1 MARLATGD
9 RGAVDAEAA
18 GAPDHGERDA
28 RHVTIKPYDWPVGGW
43 GSAKSV
49 TEILLREA
57 IPIKGSLA
65 LFWQNKPNGFA
76 CVSCSYGR
84 SKHEGLFAF
93 CENGAKATAW
103 EITDKRCPPEFFAEH
118 TVSELESWSDY
129 ALEEAGRLTHPMRWD
144 APSDKYVPVS
154 WSDAFAAIGAELKS
168 LDPKSVVFYASGR
181 ASLEASYMY
190 QLMARMYGC
199 NNLPDSS
206 NMCHE
211 STSVALPVTIGVPVG
226 TVKIDDFDDTDC
238 VLFFGQNVGVNSPR
252 MLHQLQDVRKRGVP
266 IITFNPLRER
276 GLEFFTNPQSPVE
289 MLTGSETQISTQYHQ
304 LSPGGDLAV
313 LTGMAKTLIAMDQKA
328 IALGGER
335 VIDIDFIAQNTSGFD
350 EFVTAMN
357 HFEWSDIEACSG
369 LARAGIESAAKVYA
383 NAKAVI
389 ACYGMGLTQHRS
401 GVLAIQMLSNLLL
414 MRGNMGKPGAG
425 IFPVRGHSNVQGQ
438 RTVGI
443 TEKPELVP
451 LDRFAEQFNFE
462 PPREVG
468 LNTVEACEAVRDRSV
483 KALIQL
489 GGNFVRA
496 IPETDIMERAWRH
509 LRLTVQVITKLN
521 RSAVIH
527 GKAAYILP
535 CLGRIE
541 IDRQDTGVQFVAV
554 EDTTGRFHASHGQVK
569 PASEHL
575 LSEPKIVAELA
586 KSVLPNNLS
595 VDWDAWSGDY
605 ALVRDAIASSYPGI
619 FADFN
624 ERIKDPLGFD
634 RPIPARER
642 KWATPN
648 GKANFISP
656 RSLSEDP
663 DIPRIREGILTLMT
677 IRSNDQFNTTVYGY
691 DDRLRGIKGTR
702 MVVLM
707 NESDIAERGLKD
719 GDEVQVISA
728 AGDNVPR
735 TVRGL
740 RVVTYNI
747 PRGCCAGYYPECN
760 PLVPLWHYAEGS
772 KVPAAKSV
780 PVRIQRQP

>member
-1 MARLATGD
+1 MSEFAADKGD
-9 RGAVDAEAA
+9 EIAGNQHEANEA
-18 GAPDHGERDA
+18 KHR
-28 RHVTIKPYDWPVGGW
+28 RVSIKSYDWPVGGW

-57 IPIKGSLA
+57 IPLKGSLA
-65 LFWQNKPNGFA
+65 LFWQNKPRGFA

-84 SKHEGLFAF
+84 SKNEGLFAF

-103 EITDKRCPPEFFAEH
+103 EITDKRCPPEFFDAH
-118 TVSELESWSDY
+118 TVSELESWSDFD
-129 ALEEAGRLTHPMRWD
+129 LEHVGRLTHPMRWD
-144 APSDKYVPVS
+144 AATDKYVPVA
-154 WSDAFAAIGAELKS
+154 WSEAFAAIGEQMKP

-181 ASLEASYMY
+181 ASLETSYMY

-211 STSVALPVTIGVPVG
+211 STSVALPETIGVPVG
-226 TVKIDDFDDTDC
+226 TVKVADFDDTDC

-252 MLHQLQDVRKRGVP
+252 MLHQLQEVRERDVP

-289 MLTGSETQISTQYHQ
+289 MLTGSETKISTQYLQ
-304 LSPGGDLAV
+304 LNPGGDLAALV
-313 LTGMAKTLIAMDQKA
+313 GMAKTLLAMDREA
-328 IALGGER
+328 IALGTER
-335 VIDIDFIAQNTSGFD
+335 VIDVDFIAQHTSGYD
-350 EFVTAMN
+350 DLVVSMDRY
-357 HFEWSDIEACSG
+357 EWSDIEACSG
-369 LARAGIESAAKVYA
+369 LKRADIEEAAMVYA
-383 NAKAVI
+383 KAKAVI

-414 MRGNMGKPGAG
+414 MRGNIGKPGAG

-451 LDRFAEQFNFE
+451 LDRFAEQFKFE
-462 PPREVG
+462 PPRQVG
-468 LNTVEACEAVRDRSV
+468 LSTVEACDAVRDRSV
-483 KALIQL
+483 KAFVQL

-496 IPETDIMERAWRH
+496 IPETEIMERVWRD
-509 LRLTVQVITKLN
+509 LELTVQIITKLN
-521 RSAVIH
+521 RSAIIH

-541 IDRQDTGVQFVAV
+541 IDRQDAGVQFVTV

-575 LSEPKIVAELA
+575 LSEPRIVAGLA
-586 KSVLPNNLS
+586 KVILARNDN
-595 VDWDAWSGDY
+595 VDWDAWSNNY
-605 ALVRDAIASSYPGI
+605 ALVRDAIAASYPHI

-624 ERIKDPLGFD
+624 ERIKDPEGFD
-634 RPIPARER
+634 RPLPARER

-648 GKANFISP
+648 GKANFIAP
-656 RSLSEDP
+656 RSLSEDA
-663 DIPRIREGILTLMT
+663 DLPRVREGVLTLIT
-677 IRSNDQFNTTVYGY
+677 VRSNDQFNTTVYGY
-691 DDRLRGIKGTR
+691 NDRLRGIVGTR

-707 NESDIAERGLKD
+707 NGHDMAERGIAE
-719 GDEVQVISA
+719 GQEVDLTTAV
-728 AGDNVPR
+728 GDNVER
-735 TVRGL
+735 IVRGL
-740 RVVTYNI
+740 RAVTYDI

-760 PLVPLWHYAEGS
+760 PLLPLWHYAEGS
-772 KVPAAKSV
+772 KVPAAKSI
-780 PVRIQRQP
+780 PVRVSTH